1 MESFLKGRPTLSSS
15 EKNFE
20 TKTQEVKSITPQKD
34 PSEATPSPNE
44 QAQEAPKIEYVLESG
59 IVKKILI
66 TCKCGCYTEIACVYN
81 EIKPITKN

>member
-1 MESFLKGRPTLSSS
+1 MESFLKGRPILSSP
-15 EKNFE
+15 EKNSAPN
-20 TKTQEVKSITPQKD
+20 TQEVKSIALLN

-44 QAQEAPKIEYVLESG
+44 QAQETPKIEYVLESG

-81 EIKPITKN
+81 DIRRS